1 MIKVSI
7 IIPVFKVE
15 QYIKRC
21 ICSILA
27 QESADCDIECV
38 VVDDCTPDDSMK
50 IIDDIVTNYNGKINF
65 VFCTHNVNKGLS
77 EARNTGIRNATGDF
91 ILFVDS
97 DDCLSDDCLKL
108 MIGGLESYPN
118 VDVVLGNAFSC
129 KYGRPFFPPVSAPTL
144 LTNKNEILLKVFF
157 ADLHFHAWNRLVR
170 RDLIVNN
177 DLYFVEGLLYEDMPW
192 TYKLITVVSSML
204 VLPNNTYVYEYNEN
218 SIMNTT
224 EAKINKVVYS
234 FCYIINY
241 ILDNKL
247 KEIRSDC
254 RIYCFGILLRTVD
267 MVSQFSCS
275 DEMGRSLH
283 KVKIRLFKETLC
295 SGRLLLSLFFVTGF
309 KPIVNIYKI
318 PVVRNQYHRMTV
330 IYGRIERFLD
340 RII

>member
-7 IIPVFKVE
+7 IIPVFNVE
-15 QYIKRC
+15 RYIKRC

-27 QESADCDIECV
+27 QDNTDCDMECV
-38 VVDDCTPDDSMK
+38 VVDDCTPDNSMI
-50 IIDDIVTNYNGKINF
+50 IIDDILANYHGKIHF
-65 VFCTHNVNKGLS
+65 IICTHNVNRGLS
-77 EARNTGIRNATGDF
+77 AARNTGIKKATGDF
-91 ILFVDS
+91 VLFVDS
-97 DDCLSDDCLKL
+97 DDYLCDDCLKL
-108 MIGGLESYPN
+108 MIGSLKSYPD

-129 KYGRPFFPPVSAPTL
+129 KYGRSFFPPVSAPML
-144 LTNKNEILLKVFF
+144 FTNNNEVLLKVFF
-157 ADLHFHAWNRLVR
+157 ADLHFHAWNRLIR

-192 TYKLITVVSSML
+192 TYKLITVMSSML

-241 ILDNKL
+241 ILDNIS

-267 MVSQFSCS
+267 MVSQISCS
-275 DEMGRSLH
+275 HEMGNLLY
-283 KVKIRLFKETLC
+283 KVKIRLVKEALC
-295 SGRLLLSLFFVTGF
+295 SGRLFLSLFFITGF

-330 IYGRIERFLD
+330 IYGRIERLLD